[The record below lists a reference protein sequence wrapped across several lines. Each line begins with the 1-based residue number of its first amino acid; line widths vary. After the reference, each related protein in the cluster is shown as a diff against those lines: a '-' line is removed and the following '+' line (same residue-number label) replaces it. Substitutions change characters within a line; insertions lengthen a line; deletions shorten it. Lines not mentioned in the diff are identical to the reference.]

1 MITINVPSPEGQIQ
15 LLQADKIFV
24 DLVNNRITGYGQIPY
39 TVPSKLIVDIIKESA
54 RFFYRYYWRATEKR
68 FYKLAKNDI
77 LQYIETPGS
86 NGVVTEIGFL
96 VTLPSY
102 VAAVLEVHE
111 TNASYGDVSPEFV
124 ESARVVNN
132 TTLSGS
138 SILGINNSLYIIES
152 ACRIVE
158 QTAMESIFKSGIPFN
173 YTQLTHRLG
182 IHKKAINNLVLETLA
197 NVDIQHLYNDDLFIR
212 YVMARVK
219 QELKRLIASH
229 TIQLP
234 GDAILNPDEICNN
247 IEDVEKV
254 EEILRNGSGIG
265 DIIMM
270 R

>member
-1 MITINVPSPEGQIQ
+1 MITVNVPSAEGQIQ

-54 RFFYRYYWRATEKR
+54 RLFYRYYWRATEKR
-68 FYKLAKNDI
+68 FYKLNKNDI

-86 NGVVTEIGFL
+86 NGVVTEVGYL

-111 TNASYGDVSPEFV
+111 TNAGYGEITENIVD
-124 ESARVVNN
+124 SARISNN
-132 TTLSGS
+132 STSNGA
-138 SILGINNSLYIIES
+138 SILGINNSLYIIE
-152 ACRIVE
+152 ATCKLVE
-158 QTAMESIFKSGIPFN
+158 QSAMETIFKSGIPFN

-212 YVMARVK
+212 HVIARVK

-234 GDAILNPDEICNN
+234 GDAVLNPDEICNN
-247 IEDVEKV
+247 IEDAEKV

-265 DIIMM
+265 DIIMS